1 MDMDTV
7 FQVTYVVA
15 IFKKAKAIVKLVL
28 KKNELFWVEKTDNK
42 PVSVCNLDGV
52 SLASHKG

>member
-1 MDMDTV
+1 M